1 MSLLAL
7 IKGRRG
13 ESGFGFASTAEEVTE
28 GLDLSGKR
36 VLITGINSGLLSMA
50 TTSSGFLLRLWQ
62 ITRPIRP

>member
-28 GLDLSGKR
+28 GLDLTGKR
-36 VLITGINSGLLSMA
+36 VLITGINSGLGYESGRVLA
-50 TTSSGFLLRLWQ
+50 RRGAHVIGTTKNM
-62 ITRPIRP
+62 